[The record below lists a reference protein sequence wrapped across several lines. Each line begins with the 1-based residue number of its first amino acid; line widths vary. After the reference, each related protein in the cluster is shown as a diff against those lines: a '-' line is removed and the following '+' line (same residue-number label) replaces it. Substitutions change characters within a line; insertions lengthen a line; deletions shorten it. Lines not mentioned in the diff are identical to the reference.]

1 MNLPLYFDYCA
12 STPLHPL
19 VYEEFIQTS
28 IQLFANPASVHDMG
42 FEAKQRVEEAR
53 EQISALLQVK
63 ANEVIITSG
72 ATESNNLSILG
83 VVRARMKKLGQT
95 PHVITSSIEHS
106 SVYNCCKQL
115 ADEGVE
121 VTFLPV
127 DRNGVVSVSAIEESI
142 QANTVLVSVM
152 HVNNETGAIQPI
164 HEIAHMLK
172 AKRDIYFHVD
182 GVQGFGKQSLP
193 LQEIDLYTLSGHKI
207 GGPKGIGLLIRKEFV
222 EISPL
227 LYGGE
232 QEFGIRPGTTNV
244 PAVLSMA
251 KAIELTLKNR
261 EETMRVLTIL
271 HDLVYSKLVTIP
283 EIIINSAKP
292 PLSSPHI
299 INFSYTGK
307 GITSAI
313 LIGILAKQGIIVSS
327 QSACSSKA
335 KASRILMAM
344 TNDEVISSSSIRLS
358 LHESVSLQNAEYLI
372 NSIEKMVNHVKT
384 KNKFE
389 LLQGV

>member
-1 MNLPLYFDYCA
+1 MD
-12 STPLHPL
+12 STK
-19 VYEEFIQTS
+19 
-28 IQLFANPASVHDMG
+28 QLFANPSSVHDMG
-42 FEAKQRVEEAR
+42 FEANVRVEEAR

-63 ANEVIITSG
+63 PEEVVFTSG
-72 ATESNNLSILG
+72 ATESNNLAILG
-83 VVRARMKKLGQT
+83 VVRAWAKKTGRA
-95 PHVITSSIEHS
+95 PHVITTQVEHS

-115 ADEGVE
+115 MTEGVE

-127 DRNGVVSVSAIEESI
+127 DGNGAVSVTAIEKSI
-142 QANTVLVSVM
+142 QPNTVLVSVM

-164 HEIAHMLK
+164 QEIGKLLK
-172 AKRDIYFHVD
+172 NKSGIYFHVD
-182 GVQGFGKQSLP
+182 GVQGFGKQSL
-193 LQEIDLYTLSGHKI
+193 LIKDIDLYTLSGHKI
-207 GGPKGIGLLIRKEFV
+207 GGPKGIGLLIIKETV
-222 EISPL
+222 ELTPL

-232 QEFGIRPGTTNV
+232 QEHGIRPGTTNV

-261 EETMRVLTIL
+261 EETMRVLTTL
-271 HDLVYSKLVTIP
+271 HDLVYSKLVAIP
-283 EIIINSAKP
+283 EIILNSAQP

-335 KASRILMAM
+335 KASRVLMAM
-344 TNDEVISSSSIRLS
+344 TNDEMISSSSIRLS
-358 LHESVSLQNAEYLI
+358 LHESVSLMDAEYLI
-372 NSIEKMVNHVKT
+372 DSIEKMVNHVKT